1 MSRPRSSTVSSFA
14 ASITTWASA
23 VHPGSPAPVSPRSA
37 NAGTFPDTPATSKS
51 VYTPTSAHY
60 AKFDLTNLGY
70 TSVFV
75 HLPQT
80 PSTPSYLNNRPNHTR
95 NNKKDN
101 KPDNHNYPSSH
112 KDELDH
118 VSSHQAKKNPFSLL
132 SRSRAR
138 SRSMSVPAKS
148 KKHAQQLPPTLMNE
162 LMLMQFTSGGKMSTH
177 ITRVMDAQTKQQ
189 GNLPVGT
196 RADVYRDGTGR
207 VWWDREE
214 QIEYQWLL
222 QKDDPD
228 ASDSSDSEGEEAPS
242 QWVKFRAE
250 SLDAQKVKL
259 APMTLQP
266 ILTADGKKKR
276 PTPLNLARK
285 EFLEQSFMPPTA
297 PLPPIPVS
305 APRPIPSTHA
315 HSHTPKKS
323 KMSVRGFFHRS

>member
-23 VHPGSPAPVSPRSA
+23 VHPGSPAPRSA
-37 NAGTFPDTPATSKS
+37 NTGTFPDTPGTCKS
-51 VYTPTSAHY
+51 AYTPTSAHY
-60 AKFDLTNLGY
+60 AQFDLTNLGY

-75 HLPQT
+75 HLP
-80 PSTPSYLNNRPNHTR
+80 STPSHLNNKPNHTR

-101 KPDNHNYPSSH
+101 KPANHNYDRSH
-112 KDELDH
+112 KDDRDDAT
-118 VSSHQAKKNPFSLL
+118 SHHAKKAPFSLL
-132 SRSRAR
+132 SRAR
-138 SRSMSVPAKS
+138 SASMSVPAKS
-148 KKHAQQLPPTLMNE
+148 KKQLPPTLMNE
-162 LMLMQFTSGGKMSTH
+162 LMLMQFTGGGKMSTH
-177 ITRVMDAQTKQQ
+177 ITRVMDAQAKQQ

-196 RADVYRDGTGR
+196 RADVYRDAAGR
-207 VWWDREE
+207 VWWDRDE
-214 QIEYQWLL
+214 QTEYQWLL

-228 ASDSSDSEGEEAPS
+228 ASDSSDSEGEDAPS

-266 ILTADGKKKR
+266 ILTSDGKKKR

-285 EFLEQSFMPPTA
+285 EFLEQSFMPPTI

-315 HSHTPKKS
+315 PKKS
-323 KMSVRGFFHRS
+323 KLSVRAFFHRS

>member
-1 MSRPRSSTVSSFA
+1 MSRPRSSTVSSFT

-23 VHPGSPAPVSPRSA
+23 VHPGSPAPLSPRSA
-37 NAGTFPDTPATSKS
+37 NAFAGTFPSTPRTSKS

-60 AKFDLTNLGY
+60 AQFDLTNLGY

-75 HLPQT
+75 HLPKT
-80 PSTPSYLNNRPNHTR
+80 PSTPSHLNNKPNHTR

-101 KPDNHNYPSSH
+101 KPRNHNYPPSH
-112 KDELDH
+112 KCEIEDA
-118 VSSHQAKKNPFSLL
+118 SSHQAKTNPFSL
-132 SRSRAR
+132 SRAR
-138 SRSMSVPAKS
+138 SRSTSMSVPAKS
-148 KKHAQQLPPTLMNE
+148 KKQLPPTLMNE
-162 LMLMQFTSGGKMSTH
+162 LMLMQFAGGGKMSTH

-196 RADVYRDGTGR
+196 RADVYRDASGR
-207 VWWDREE
+207 VWWDRDE

-285 EFLEQSFMPPTA
+285 EFLEQSFMPPTG

-305 APRPIPSTHA
+305 ARPIPSHA
-315 HSHTPKKS
+315 HTPKKS
-323 KMSVRGFFHRS
+323 KMSIRGFFHRS